1 MDNKIN
7 KFILYLRKIFFMKI
21 NKSNDGFEDIL
32 TYSINN
38 KNINTLEY
46 YNIISF
52 DEYYKQSTLNSF
64 CSNLIKPKYIN
75 LSISDYGIIS
85 HFYININV
93 NSKNLDLFKY
103 LNERFNNIQE
113 NNPNYQKHEKILN
126 INFNKVAKKDFFKP
140 SLTTTINIID
150 VKLSLLKFIFLIKK
164 NNQDLLNFLCND
176 IYQYGEGVFYLFNL
190 TERTNNNGIIH
201 KK

>member
-1 MDNKIN
+1 
-7 KFILYLRKIFFMKI
+7 MKI

-126 INFNKVAKKDFFKP
+126 INFNKIAKKDFFKP